1 MTAGKSSKLK
11 RFALFLLIG
20 AAAAGG
26 VAYYSG
32 WFETPDP
39 ATGYLTAKVST
50 GTIEETVLAT
60 GILKP
65 KKLVAVGAQ
74 VSGRITA
81 LDVELGQE
89 VEEGDLIAEIDS
101 VTQEN
106 DLKTAQASLA
116 KTRAQLVEKQASLV
130 LAEQTLSRQ
139 NKLAKQNA
147 TSQADLESAD
157 ADVKTIEAQIDALK
171 AEIVEAEVAVETAK
185 ANLGYT
191 RITAPMAGT
200 VLAIVNQAGQ
210 TVNATQSAPTIV
222 VLGQLDIMEV
232 RAEISEAD
240 VVKVKPGQEVSF
252 SIIGEPDVFY
262 TSTLESIEPAPES
275 ITSDSSITSSTST
288 SSSSSS
294 TSTEAIY
301 YNGIFH
307 VPNPEGHLRTYMTA
321 EVHILLGRA
330 ENVRTVPTAALKDT
344 GQDGGYK
351 VRVLTPTGTVEEI
364 DVEIGLNDKVSAEV
378 RSGLEDGDTIV
389 IGEQSGTANSS
400 GFRGPPGMGL

>member
-1 MTAGKSSKLK
+1 MTAGKSRKFK
-11 RFALFLLIG
+11 RFAFFLLVV

-26 VAYYSG
+26 AAYYSG

-65 KKLVAVGAQ
+65 RKLVAVGAQ

-106 DLKTAQASLA
+106 DLKTAEASLA
-116 KTRAQLVEKQASLV
+116 KTRAQLVEKQATLV

-147 TSQADLESAD
+147 TSQADLESAH
-157 ADVKTIEAQIDALK
+157 ADVKAIEAQIAALE

-222 VLGQLDIMEV
+222 VLGQLDVMEV

-262 TSTLESIEPAPES
+262 RSTLESIEPAPES

-330 ENVRTVPTAALKDT
+330 EDVRTVPTAALKDT

-351 VRVLTPTGTVEEI
+351 VRVLIPTGTVEERT
-364 DVEIGLNDKVSAEV
+364 VEIGLNDKVSAEV
-378 RSGLEDGDTIV
+378 RSGLEDGETIV
-389 IGEQSGTANSS
+389 IGEQSGTASSS